1 MPLNTLK
8 RALKRFIIILCKF
21 RNISEMGEY
30 MKKLGDLLKY
40 GKPYKKRYFIGI
52 TFLIIVDF
60 LQLVPPKILGNLT
73 DNFARGTASRK
84 TILYSIIFILII
96 SLMIGLGRFMWRIYV
111 NGTSRLI
118 EYDIR
123 KKFFGHIQ
131 KQSITFYDERKTGDL
146 MALATND
153 LNAVRN
159 SMGPGVIMFFD
170 AIVLTIATIVIM
182 LTISVPLTILSLLPL
197 PFVALVSQK
206 FGKKIH
212 RKFGKVQRC
221 FSRLT
226 DLIQENFSG
235 IRIVKSFVQEE
246 KEYEKFS
253 KENDKNFEAN
263 MEFVKLWGIF
273 SPLVE
278 FISSISFA
286 LLIIV
291 GGTLVILGDISLG
304 DFITFNMYLGNLVW
318 PMMAI
323 GQVINNLQ
331 RGLASLERIE
341 EVLEIKTDIV
351 DKNVQQVSDLKDD
364 IVFNN
369 LNFKYK
375 TSQVPTLSNI
385 NLRIKKGTTLGIV
398 GKTGSGKSTLINLL
412 VRLYNVE
419 DNMISIGDRDI
430 NRISLNSLRNNIGF
444 VSQDPFLFSATISEN
459 IALALDKVDIPM
471 VETAAKQA
479 DIYDNIKD
487 FPKGFDTVVGE
498 RGATLSGGQKQR
510 SSIARALIKNPDILI
525 LDDCLS
531 AVDAKT
537 EVKILDNLKE
547 VLKDRTSIIVSHRIS
562 AVKNAD
568 KIIVMDNGKIVE
580 EGTHEELK
588 VKEGIYKDIFE
599 KQQLEEKIME
609 EV

>member
-1 MPLNTLK
+1 
-8 RALKRFIIILCKF
+8 
-21 RNISEMGEY
+21 

-430 NRISLNSLRNNIGF
+430 NRISLNSLRSNIGF

-459 IALALDKVDIPM
+459 IALALDEVDIPM

>member
-1 MPLNTLK
+1 
-8 RALKRFIIILCKF
+8 
-21 RNISEMGEY
+21 

-430 NRISLNSLRNNIGF
+430 NRISLNSLRSNIGF

>member
-1 MPLNTLK
+1 M
-8 RALKRFIIILCKF
+8 LKRFIIILCKF

-96 SLMIGLGRFMWRIYV
+96 SLVIGLGRFMWRIYV

-197 PFVALVSQK
+197 PFVAIVSQK

-263 MEFVKLWGIF
+263 MEFIKLWGIF

-304 DFITFNMYLGNLVW
+304 NFITFNMYLGNLVW

-419 DNMISIGDRDI
+419 DNMISIGERDI
-430 NRISLNSLRNNIGF
+430 NRISLNSLRSNIGF

-459 IALALDKVDIPM
+459 IALALDEVDIPM

-562 AVKNAD
+562 AIKNAD

>member
-1 MPLNTLK
+1 
-8 RALKRFIIILCKF
+8 
-21 RNISEMGEY
+21 

-96 SLMIGLGRFMWRIYV
+96 SLVIGIGRFMWRIYV

-263 MEFVKLWGIF
+263 MEFIKLWGIF

-304 DFITFNMYLGNLVW
+304 NFITFNMYLGNLVW

-375 TSQVPTLSNI
+375 NSQIPALSNI

-419 DNMISIGDRDI
+419 DNMVSIGERDI
-430 NRISLNSLRNNIGF
+430 NRISLNSLRSNIGF

-459 IALALDKVDIPM
+459 IALALDEVDIPM

-479 DIYDNIKD
+479 DIYENIKD

-562 AVKNAD
+562 AIKNAD

>member
-1 MPLNTLK
+1 
-8 RALKRFIIILCKF
+8 
-21 RNISEMGEY
+21 

-73 DNFARGTASRK
+73 DNLSRGTASRK

-96 SLMIGLGRFMWRIYV
+96 SLVIGLGRFMWRIYV

-263 MEFVKLWGIF
+263 MEFIKLWGIF

-304 DFITFNMYLGNLVW
+304 NFITFNMYLGNLVW

-430 NRISLNSLRNNIGF
+430 NRISLNSLRSNIGF

-459 IALALDKVDIPM
+459 IALALDEVDIPM

-562 AVKNAD
+562 AIKNAD

>member
-1 MPLNTLK
+1 
-8 RALKRFIIILCKF
+8 
-21 RNISEMGEY
+21 

-182 LTISVPLTILSLLPL
+182 LTISIPLTILSLLPL

-419 DNMISIGDRDI
+419 DNMISIGERDI
-430 NRISLNSLRNNIGF
+430 NRISLNSLRSNIGF

-459 IALALDKVDIPM
+459 IALALDEVDIPM